1 VSPQARDS
9 VHCGDSGIPMTL
21 QDAFNSARGPVLDG
35 RSEDDILDLLQTAE
49 IVETGLH
56 PDGSN
61 YVFIV
66 RFETNLGGEV
76 PLLGVY
82 KPQAGERPLRDFPRG
97 LHNRERASYL
107 LSRILGWPAIPPTV
121 IRDGP
126 HGEGSVQ
133 MFIHADAEETYFTMR
148 DDQSDQFESIAGFDV
163 IVNNADRKGGACL
176 KDADGK
182 VWAIDQGLTFNPYAR
197 VRTVMFEFCGHPF
210 SAGLVDSLK
219 RLRPRLAPDST
230 QDTGLDPDP
239 EPHAAFFAEF
249 KSLLSEDDI
258 DGLRDRIDTI
268 LEDGVFPMLDEYYNV
283 PWPLV

>member
-1 VSPQARDS
+1 
-9 VHCGDSGIPMTL
+9 MTL
-21 QDAFNSARGPVLDG
+21 QDAFNSDRGPVLDG
-35 RSEDDILDLLQTAE
+35 RSEDDILDLLQTAK
-49 IVETGLH
+49 IVEAGLH

-66 RFETNLGGEV
+66 RFETDLGGDV

-82 KPQAGERPLRDFPRG
+82 KPQSGERPLRDFPPG
-97 LHNRERASYL
+97 LHKRERASYL
-107 LSRILGWPAIPPTV
+107 LSRILGWPEIPPTV

-148 DDQSDQFESIAGFDV
+148 DEQSEQFESIAGFDV

-197 VRTVMFEFCGHPF
+197 VRTVMFEFCGQPF

-230 QDTGLDPDP
+230 EDTEADPDP
-239 EPHAAFFAEF
+239 SQYAALLAEL
-249 KSLLSEDDI
+249 KSVLSEGDI

-268 LEDGVFPMLDEYYNV
+268 LEDAVFPILDEYYNV

>member
-1 VSPQARDS
+1 
-9 VHCGDSGIPMTL
+9 MTL
-21 QDAFNSARGPVLDG
+21 QDAFNSDRGPALDG
-35 RSEDDILDLLQTAE
+35 RSEDDILELLQTAE
-49 IVETGLH
+49 IAEAGLH

-66 RFETNLGGEV
+66 RFETDLGGDV

-82 KPQAGERPLRDFPRG
+82 KPQSGERPLRDFQRG
-97 LHNRERASYL
+97 LHRRERASYL

-133 MFIHADAEETYFTMR
+133 MFIHADSEETYFTMR
-148 DDQSDQFESIAGFDV
+148 DEHSEKFEPIAGFDIV
-163 IVNNADRKGGACL
+163 VNNADRKGGACL

-197 VRTVMFEFCGHPF
+197 VRTVMFEFCGKPF

-219 RLRPRLAPDST
+219 RLRPGLAPDSAEI
-230 QDTGLDPDP
+230 TGPD
-239 EPHAAFFAEF
+239 AALLAEL
-249 KSLLSEDDI
+249 KSVLSEGDI

-268 LEDGVFPMLDEYYNV
+268 LGDPVFPMLDEYYNV